1 VVTLHIDTAR
11 TWRGG
16 QQQTLL
22 TVLGLRARGHRA
34 ILIAHSDGELF
45 RRAAEGSDLIPLAP
59 KGDVDLAAAWK
70 LSRLIRQWKPAIVHA
85 HDPHA
90 VSMAGLA
97 LSFGAPSPRPKT
109 IASRRV
115 DFHLQGHSFSQWK
128 YRQVDGFIAA
138 SGAIRDILVSDGID
152 RSRIVVVHDGID
164 VERIERLPAI
174 DIHAEY
180 WLPHGAPV
188 VANVGALVGHKG
200 QRYLVDATA
209 LVMREVPD
217 VHVVIFGEGELRAP
231 LEKQIRHL
239 GLEKRVLLPGFR
251 EDVLSLVKSA
261 DLFVMSSV
269 TEGLGSAVLDAMA
282 MGLAVVGTRA
292 GGIPEAVVSGTTG
305 LIVEPGEPRP
315 LADAIV
321 RLLTGPDLRRRY
333 GEAGRRRV
341 DELFGVDRLIEG
353 TLAAYAA
360 FAGGADVRG
369 GSLESPPLL
378 SDQGFDID

>member
-1 VVTLHIDTAR
+1 VFSLHIDTAR

-16 QQQTLL
+16 QQQALL

-34 ILIAHSDGELF
+34 VLIAHPDGELY

-70 LSRLIRQWKPAIVHA
+70 LSRLTRQWQPSVVHA
-85 HDPHA
+85 HDPHG

-97 LSFGAPSPRPKT
+97 LSFGAPSPRPKV

-138 SGAIRDILVSDGID
+138 SGAIRDILVNDGID
-152 RSRIVVVHDGID
+152 GSRIIVVHDGID
-164 VERIERLPAI
+164 VERIEGLPAI

-180 WLPHGAPV
+180 WLPRGAPV
-188 VANVGALVGHKG
+188 MVNVGALVGHKG
-200 QRYLVDATA
+200 QRHLVDAVP

-231 LEKQIRHL
+231 LEKQIRQL
-239 GLEKRVLLPGFR
+239 GLDKRILLPGFR

-282 MGLAVVGTRA
+282 MGLAVVGTHA

-305 LIVEPGEPRP
+305 LLVEPGEPQP
-315 LADAIV
+315 LAAAIV
-321 RLLTGPDLRRRY
+321 RLLKNPEERRAF

-341 DELFGVDRLIEG
+341 SERFGVDRLVEG
-353 TLAAYAA
+353 TLEAYRRFSTALKHQ
-360 FAGGADVRG
+360 
-369 GSLESPPLL
+369 S
-378 SDQGFDID
+378 